1 MAQCAI
7 GTPAIITLL
16 YRCHLA
22 NWAQTRSGEI
32 CLVPWIECVCVF
44 VCLFV
49 CLFLCVLCNGES
61 EHWPAIDPGIIYNE
75 MDWDGLHN
83 SCNGIDLSI
92 IYNGMDL
99 WISFCSVKPGNML
112 STPLS
117 LS

>member
-1 MAQCAI
+1 M
-7 GTPAIITLL
+7 
-16 YRCHLA
+16 Y
-22 NWAQTRSGEI
+22 
-32 CLVPWIECVCVF
+32 CVF

-99 WISFCSVKPGNML
+99 WISFCSVKPGSML